1 MPTDYSYGEIWRDL
15 RGDEPNLLLRGGVS
29 IALGAL
35 LAGFAVLGGYTIEV
49 LGGSPFSFDETMGLA
64 LTLGAVAWF
73 AVLWCIWG
81 PARRL
86 RVFIR
91 PFIATLI
98 VVTLTGLGM
107 YFVDYY
113 AHYDEEV
120 VMGGIALSAGGLV
133 VFLWLGTLH
142 RLIRGRP
149 VIGRDKHVDVRCP
162 SCGYCLVGLRDLR
175 CPECGTQFTIDE
187 LIRAQ
192 HYGDP
197 RRRSDAIKLPGPPPP
212 IPGQNERVQA

>member
-1 MPTDYSYGEIWRDL
+1 MSSEYSYIELWRDL
-15 RGDEPNLLLRGGVS
+15 RDNQPNLLLRAGAS

-35 LAGFAVLGGYTIEV
+35 LAGFAVLGTCAIGV
-49 LGGSPFSFDETMGLA
+49 LGDLPFAFDEALGLA

-73 AVLWCIWG
+73 VGLGVIWN

-86 RVFIR
+86 RFFIR
-91 PFIATLI
+91 PFMATLI
-98 VVTLTGLGM
+98 VVTLTGLAM
-107 YFVDYY
+107 YFADRYIG
-113 AHYDEEV
+113 ADI
-120 VMGGIALSAGGLV
+120 VMGGIALCGGGLV
-133 VFLWLGTLH
+133 VFHWLGTLH
-142 RLIRGRP
+142 RLIHGRP

-192 HYGDP
+192 RYAGSQ
-197 RRRSDAIKLPGPPPP
+197 RQSDAIKLSESPPP
-212 IPGQNERVQA
+212 IPDQEEQIQA